1 MCRQQALFGCNGV
14 ITLQR
19 HTLPSLLLIG
29 SVRIIIDIVNII
41 IVNIKPFLLL
51 IELAMVIIVAI
62 MMITDLSMIPSLA
75 NQTVLLQYLKG
86 GYRKISLFFHRSR

>member
-41 IVNIKPFLLL
+41 IVVNIKPFLLL
-51 IELAMVIIVAI
+51 IELVMVIIVAI
-62 MMITDLSMIPSLA
+62 MIITNFS
-75 NQTVLLQYLKG
+75 
-86 GYRKISLFFHRSR
+86 KIS